1 MRKAQDI
8 DVPIDVIGIKN
19 KKGESVFKQPTADER
34 ERAILKK
41 ENDEQKAKET
51 ARENKRSDFK
61 KGRDEVK
68 EKKDSHMCGNPKIF
82 LYEMS

>member
-19 KKGESVFKQPTADER
+19 KKGESVYKQPTADER

-41 ENDEQKAKET
+41 ENDESTKNRLEKIQPT
-51 ARENKRSDFK
+51 
-61 KGRDEVK
+61 VK
-68 EKKDSHMCGNPKIF
+68 NCAM
-82 LYEMS
+82 Y